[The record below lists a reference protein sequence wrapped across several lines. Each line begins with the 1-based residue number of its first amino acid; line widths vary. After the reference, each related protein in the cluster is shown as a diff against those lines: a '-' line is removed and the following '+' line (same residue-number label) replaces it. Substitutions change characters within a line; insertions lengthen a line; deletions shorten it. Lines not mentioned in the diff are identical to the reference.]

1 MGLCP
6 DADLDPMYVCIFI
19 HTFIH
24 YVFLNTMIILR
35 KPHMVELIEVGSA
48 CKSYVI
54 FSKNKAKAEYCGL
67 EVGFSGKERETKKNL
82 SKQLQ

>member
-1 MGLCP
+1 M
-6 DADLDPMYVCIFI
+6 A
-19 HTFIH
+19 
-24 YVFLNTMIILR
+24 
-35 KPHMVELIEVGSA
+35 ELIEVGSA

-67 EVGFSGKERETKKNL
+67 EVGFSGREKQKKNV